1 MNKSRECEE
10 IVTDQ
15 DAGKSYRFAGTF
27 GCIRMLSLAGRDPSL
42 IFADLA
48 DGLLPPEEIKNV
60 IKFSIEQV
68 DGVDIDDMERESIA
82 IEFIERS
89 GLQDA
94 SLLARMMMTHAM
106 IGAVKKKSIRTQEQI
121 ESLIPSPSLSRW
133 RIIMKLGSLW
143 VGTLVMATAGSTA
156 LVCTIIKLW

>member
-1 MNKSRECEE
+1 MNKLRECEE
-10 IVTDQ
+10 IITDK

-27 GCIRMLSLAGRDPSL
+27 GFIRTLAFAGRDPSF

-68 DGVDIDDMERESIA
+68 DGTDIEDIDREAAA
-82 IEFIERS
+82 IEFIERA

-94 SLLARMMMTHAM
+94 SLLARMMMVHAM
-106 IGAVKKKSIRTQEQI
+106 VGAVKKKNLRQRELI

-143 VGTLVMATAGSTA
+143 VGTLALATAGSTA
-156 LVCTIIKLW
+156 LVCMIIK